1 MDVLVGQS
9 KGTNESRPRLKY
21 SRKISSNDKNHR
33 ERKWA
38 KKKDDTTWGY
48 GNSKR
53 VFDIIDF

>member
-1 MDVLVGQS
+1 MDVPIGQS
-9 KGTNESRPRLKY
+9 KGTNESWPRLKHG
-21 SRKISSNDKNHR
+21 RKIGSNEQNPR

-48 GNSKR
+48 GNSIR